1 MADEVGDIAANH
13 ACSAPQARADASMK
27 HDFPAANAEGLVAL
41 RYYEAPQDLSH
52 LISSIYLFTANMPF
66 VSDLTRA
73 DFAQLRF
80 MLSGEGHY
88 TFFDGRQMDTPE
100 VCLLGPTTAATHFD
114 VDGPLQTVGIA
125 LLPLGWYALTGLEA
139 CDHADSLLDCT
150 QLGEGYREMLKTLRA
165 TDDPQAAVDMLWD
178 FLRQRF
184 QRHSTGYS
192 EFVKEADRWLADESS
207 PRVDALIKATSLSAR
222 QVARLTNRL
231 YGAPPKL
238 LARKYR
244 ALRIASLIATTDRDW
259 RDVIGDAFYDQS
271 HFIRELKHFVG
282 VTPHQL
288 KNRLGIV
295 GRLTLLRRRLGGNF
309 PLISRIS

>member
-1 MADEVGDIAANH
+1 MRDGMGDAAAVDEAIGR
-13 ACSAPQARADASMK
+13 SQGAPIMK
-27 HDFPAANAEGLVAL
+27 HDFPAPNADGMIAL
-41 RYYEAPQDLSH
+41 RYYEAPADLSD
-52 LISSIYLFTANMPF
+52 LIGSIYLFTANLPY
-66 VSDLTRA
+66 VSDQTRA

-88 TFFDGRQMDTPE
+88 TFQDGRQMDTPG
-100 VCLLGPTTAATHFD
+100 VCLLGPTMSATHFD
-114 VDGPLQTVGIA
+114 VDGPLQTVGVA

-139 CDHADSLLDCT
+139 CDHADSLLDGRE
-150 QLGEGYREMLKTLRA
+150 LGAGFAEMLETLRQ
-165 TDDPQAAVDMLWD
+165 TDDPAPAVAMLWD
-178 FLRQRF
+178 FFRERF
-184 QRHSTGYS
+184 RRISPAYRD
-192 EFVKEADRWLADESS
+192 FVKEADAWLADESS
-207 PRVDALIKATSLSAR
+207 PRVDALIEATGLSAR

-244 ALRIASLIATTDRDW
+244 ALRIASLIASTDEDW
-259 RDVIGDAFYDQS
+259 RNAIGDAFYDQS

-288 KNRLGIV
+288 KNKLSMV
-295 GRLTLLRRRLGGNF
+295 GRLTLLRRQLDGKF

>member
-1 MADEVGDIAANH
+1 
-13 ACSAPQARADASMK
+13 MK
-27 HDFPAANAEGLVAL
+27 HDFPAPNGAGLVAL
-41 RYYEAPQDLSH
+41 RYYEAPKDLSH
-52 LISSIYLFTANMPF
+52 LIGSIYLFTANMPI

-80 MLSGEGHY
+80 MLSGVGHY
-88 TFFDGRQMDTPE
+88 TFHDGRQMDTPE
-100 VCLLGPTTAATHFD
+100 VCLLGPTTSAVHFD
-114 VDGPLQTVGIA
+114 VDGPLQTVGVA

-139 CDHADSLLDCT
+139 SDHADSLTDGAR
-150 QLGEGYREMLKTLRA
+150 LGEGYAEMLETLRSME
-165 TDDPQAAVDMLWD
+165 DPQAAVDLLWN

-184 QRHSTGYS
+184 RPRNTTYCA
-192 EFVKEADRWLADESS
+192 FVKEADRWLADESS
-207 PRVDALIKATSLSAR
+207 PRVEALIEATGLSAR

-231 YGAPPKL
+231 YGAPPKM

-244 ALRIASLIATTDRDW
+244 ALRVASLIASTDEDW
-259 RDVIGDAFYDQS
+259 RDTIGDAFYDQS

-288 KNRLGIV
+288 KNKLGIV
-295 GRLTLLRRRLGGNF
+295 ARLTLLRRQLDGNF